1 MKQTLFAILMIVT
14 LGAGLFAQGRQGGL
28 GPFGGPPPN
37 GPGQRGQRP
46 DSAAALK
53 AALNLTDAQIAAI
66 TALRQTR
73 QTRAQAIFTEI
84 AQKRQTL
91 ETLLNA
97 TTPSPTDVGN
107 AAIALRTSEKKLAG
121 EKDWFLAE
129 LKKLLTG
136 EQQQTLDNLLAA
148 NARTPVLPL
157 LGLGG
162 QRGPRR

>member
-1 MKQTLFAILMIVT
+1 MKQTLFAILMVVT
-14 LGAGLFAQGRQGGL
+14 LSAGLFAQGRQAGPNATGL
-28 GPFGGPPPN
+28 
-37 GPGQRGQRP
+37 RGQAP
-46 DSAAALK
+46 DRTAALK

-66 TALRQTR
+66 TTLTQTR

-84 AQKRQTL
+84 GQKRQALDALFNVTPP
-91 ETLLNA
+91 NA
-97 TTPSPTDVGN
+97 TDVGN
-107 AAIALRTSEKKLAG
+107 AAIALHASEKKLGA
-121 EKDWFLAE
+121 EKDWFLTE

-148 NARTPVLPL
+148 NARTPILPL